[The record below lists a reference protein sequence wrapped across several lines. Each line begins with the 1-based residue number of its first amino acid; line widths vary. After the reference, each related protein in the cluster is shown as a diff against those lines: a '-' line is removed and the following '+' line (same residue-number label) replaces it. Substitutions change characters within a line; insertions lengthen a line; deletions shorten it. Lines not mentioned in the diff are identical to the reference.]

1 MQKLT
6 MNAKKE
12 MLLKDHS
19 SEGWTDRMQRLIKSR
34 SMRQKMKVKK
44 LKQGGKNIH
53 WIKVTATEKYGLKDL
68 RNHLRP
74 SQTFVS
80 FKLKFSLCLY
90 VNMIIFRI
98 QMHENVSRL
107 EQFMTC
113 DNIAL
118 LKKYIKN

>member
-1 MQKLT
+1 
-6 MNAKKE
+6 
-12 MLLKDHS
+12 
-19 SEGWTDRMQRLIKSR
+19 
-34 SMRQKMKVKK
+34 MKVKK

-90 VNMIIFRI
+90 VNMIIFR
-98 QMHENVSRL
+98 MHENISGL
-107 EQFMTC
+107 EQFINQHMAELGTEMTFE
-113 DNIAL
+113 NR
-118 LKKYIKN
+118 K